1 MTLRLAAL
9 AQRRALRLAL
19 TLWLLSIVL
28 VSAKELPTRT
38 GTPKGKPNLTLFS
51 HSENCMACHNNLIT
65 PSGEDVSIGATW
77 RSTMMAN
84 SARDPY
90 WQAGVRRET
99 MDHPTHSAAIQ
110 DECAGCHMPMAT
122 RIAREGGGR
131 GEVFAHL
138 PLAPSPSPSVSARQS
153 THTELRRLAAD
164 GVSCSVC
171 HQISKEHLG
180 TRESFNGGFVI
191 EPTPDSGVRPIFGP
205 YRVDAGRKTIMR
217 SVSGFAQEEA
227 PHIRQSEL
235 CATCHTL
242 ITTALGPNGQVVG
255 SLPEQM
261 NYQEWRHSDFPRE
274 ERSCQSC
281 HMPAVAG
288 PIRAASVLGD
298 TRDSLARH
306 VFVGGN
312 AFMVRL
318 LNRYRHE
325 LGVMALPS
333 ELEATANAT
342 VRQLQ
347 RDTAELTVSKPT
359 LVANILAF
367 DVDIRNLTGHKLPTG
382 YPSRRLWLHVTVK
395 NERGERVFES
405 GAFNS
410 AGSIAGND
418 NDTDAPRFEP
428 HYDEISA
435 PDQVQIY
442 ESILGDVNGAV
453 TTGLLNATQYLKDN
467 RLLPRGFDK
476 ATAPAEIGVFGH
488 AKADA
493 DFEGGGDRVRYRV
506 PVTVSGP
513 LTIEVELRYQT
524 IAYRWARNLEH
535 YDAPEPRRFL
545 SYYSATA
552 EGSSVIVAA
561 ARLVL
566 P

>member
-1 MTLRLAAL
+1 MGLVRRRTLRVLEMKL
-9 AQRRALRLAL
+9 KLAL
-19 TLWLLSIVL
+19 TLWLVSIVL
-28 VSAKELPTRT
+28 VSARELPTRT
-38 GTPKGKPNLTLFS
+38 GTPKAKPDLSLFS
-51 HSENCMACHNNLIT
+51 HSENCMACHNNLIA

-99 MDHPTHSAAIQ
+99 IDHPTHSAVIQ

-122 RIAREGGGR
+122 RIARAADGR

-138 PLAPSPSPSVSARQS
+138 PLNARPA
-153 THTELRRLAAD
+153 HDLRRLAAD

-171 HQISKEHLG
+171 HQISSEHLG
-180 TRESFNGGFVI
+180 TRESFNGEFVI
-191 EPTPDSGVRPIFGP
+191 KPTPESGVRPIFGP

-227 PHIRQSEL
+227 PHIKQSEL

-242 ITTALGPNGQVVG
+242 ITTAFGPNGQVVG

-261 NYQEWRHSDFPRE
+261 NYQEWRHSDFARE

-281 HMPAVAG
+281 HMPSVAG
-288 PIRAASVLGD
+288 PIRAASVLGE

-306 VFVGGN
+306 VFVGSN
-312 AFMVRL
+312 AYMVRL

-347 RDTAELTVSKPT
+347 RDTAELTVSPPT
-359 LVANILAF
+359 LTAGTLAF

-405 GAFNS
+405 GAFSS

-418 NDTDAPRFEP
+418 SDTDARRFEP

-453 TTGLLNATQYLKDN
+453 TTGLL
-467 RLLPRGFDK
+467 
-476 ATAPAEIGVFGH
+476 
-488 AKADA
+488 
-493 DFEGGGDRVRYRV
+493 
-506 PVTVSGP
+506 
-513 LTIEVELRYQT
+513 
-524 IAYRWARNLEH
+524 
-535 YDAPEPRRFL
+535 
-545 SYYSATA
+545 
-552 EGSSVIVAA
+552 
-561 ARLVL
+561 
-566 P
+566 